1 MESLWDEKRAA
12 EIAAQS
18 GDLGLRVYSSQLL
31 GANPDLVLHGGGN
44 TSFKGHSDSLLEGK
58 VETLFVKG
66 SGWDLKTIE
75 AAGFSP
81 VRLKH
86 MLKLAELDS
95 LSDTEMMRQLRL
107 ALLDPKA
114 PTPSVEAILHALIPH
129 RFVDHTHTDAVVT
142 LSNSEGGPQRLAE
155 LFGDE
160 VLILPYV
167 MPGFVLAKQVAEA
180 SSGAD
185 WRKLKGIVL
194 LHHGLFTFADD
205 ARSSYEAMIELVTKA
220 EGAITRFA
228 QSSDQEPAKTAAR
241 EGIDHGTPARVAIAK
256 LRKRASHTLGA
267 PALLRL
273 ALDSRARTFAQR
285 EDAAQ
290 LIVSGPLTPDH
301 TIHTKPFGAV
311 FADDDASG
319 LDEFVECYQEYFA
332 ANAGEE
338 HTRLDCMPRFGVW
351 LERGVIT
358 LAPSVTK
365 LAIVEDIVSH
375 TLDAMQ
381 VGEQLGGWRALPRA
395 ELFDVE
401 YWELEQA
408 KLNAAPASSDPKREL
423 EGKIAL
429 VTGAGSG
436 IGLATCHRLASAGA
450 AVAALDIDA
459 KALEQFAGHSSIFAL
474 RCDITDAAQCEA
486 ALDACVQR
494 FGGLDILVS
503 NAGLF
508 PTSQTLE
515 QLEDAQWNASLELN
529 LTAPMRLLR
538 ACAPLLEQGYD
549 PAVVLVA
556 SKNVPAPGP
565 GAAAYSAAKAGLTQ
579 LGRVAALEL
588 GGKGIRVNT
597 LHPDAVYDT
606 ALWSEDT
613 LAQRAAAYGLSVQA
627 YKTKNLLAT
636 EVSSTDVAEAVFL
649 FAGTRLAKSTGVQ
662 LPVDGGNER
671 VV

>member
-12 EIAAQS
+12 EIAAHS

-44 TSFKGHSDSLLEGK
+44 TSYKAHSDTLLEGS

-75 AAGFSP
+75 AAGFPP
-81 VRLKH
+81 VRQQH
-86 MLKLAELDS
+86 MLQLAELES
-95 LSDTEMMRQLRL
+95 LSDTEMMSQLRL

-114 PTPSVEAILHALIPH
+114 PTPSVEAILHALIPY
-129 RFVDHTHTDAVVT
+129 RFVDHTHTDALVT
-142 LSNSEGGPQRLAE
+142 LSNSEGGPERLAK

-160 VLILPYV
+160 ILILPYV

-180 SSGAD
+180 GRAAD
-185 WRKLKGIVL
+185 WSRLKGIVL

-205 ARSSYEAMIELVTKA
+205 ARSSYEAMIELVTQAEQAIAQFAAGNDRDTWESEVSKA
-220 EGAITRFA
+220 EGLRP
-228 QSSDQEPAKTAAR
+228 DR
-241 EGIDHGTPARVAIAK
+241 LAIAG
-256 LRKRASHTLGA
+256 LRQKASETLGA

-273 ALDSRARTFAQR
+273 RLDERAQAFAQR
-285 EDAAQ
+285 RDAAQ

-311 FADDDASG
+311 FAGVNAEGLEDFVAS
-319 LDEFVECYQEYFA
+319 YQDYFA
-332 ANAGEE
+332 THARSE
-338 HTRLDCMPRFGVW
+338 HARLDCMPRFGVW
-351 LERGVIT
+351 LERGVVT
-358 LAPSVTK
+358 LAPSVKK
-365 LAIVEDIVSH
+365 LGVVDDIVSH
-375 TLDAMQ
+375 TLDAM
-381 VGEQLGGWRALPRA
+381 VIGEQLGGWRALSRA
-395 ELFDVE
+395 ELFEVE

-408 KLNAAPASSDPKREL
+408 KLNAAPASSDPKREF

-436 IGLATCHRLASAGA
+436 IGLASCRSLINAGA
-450 AVAALDIDA
+450 AVVALDNNA
-459 KALEQFAGHSSIFAL
+459 KALEQFAGDARVLAL
-474 RCDITDAAQCEA
+474 HCDITNAVQCEA
-486 ALDACVQR
+486 ALDACVQH
-494 FGGLDILVS
+494 FGGLDIFIS

-508 PTSQTLE
+508 PPSQTVTELD
-515 QLEDAQWNASLELN
+515 DAEWEASLALN

-538 ACAPLLEQGYD
+538 ACAPLLEHGCE

-579 LGRVAALEL
+579 LGRVVALEL
-588 GGKGIRVNT
+588 GAKGVRVNT
-597 LHPDAVYDT
+597 VHPDAVYDT
-606 ALWSEDT
+606 ALWSEDV
-613 LAQRAAAYGLSVQA
+613 LAQRAAAYGLSVEA
-627 YKTKNLLAT
+627 YKTKNVLAT
-636 EVSSTDVAEAVFL
+636 EVSSKDVAEAIL
-649 FAGTRLAKSTGVQ
+649 LLAGTRLSKTTGAQ

>member
-75 AAGFSP
+75 AAGFPP

-228 QSSDQEPAKTAAR
+228 QSSDQEPANTAAR

-332 ANAGEE
+332 AHAGEE

-423 EGKIAL
+423 EGKIAM

-436 IGLATCHRLASAGA
+436 IGLATCYRLASAGA
-450 AVAALDIDA
+450 AVAA
-459 KALEQFAGHSSIFAL
+459 
-474 RCDITDAAQCEA
+474 
-486 ALDACVQR
+486 
-494 FGGLDILVS
+494 LDILVS

-508 PTSQTLE
+508 PTSQKLE

>member
-1 MESLWDEKRAA
+1 MKSLWDEKRAA
-12 EIAAQS
+12 EIAAHS

-44 TSFKGHSDSLLEGK
+44 TSFKGHSDSLLEGS

-75 AAGFSP
+75 AAGFPP
-81 VRLKH
+81 VRQAH
-86 MLKLAELDS
+86 MLKLAQLDS

-107 ALLDPKA
+107 ALLDPTA
-114 PTPSVEAILHALIPH
+114 PTPSVEAILHALIPY

-142 LSNSEGGPQRLAE
+142 LSNSVGGPERLAE

-180 SSGAD
+180 SRGAD
-185 WRKLKGIVL
+185 WGRLRGVVL

-220 EGAITRFA
+220 ENAIAQFAASSEQELAKPAAGENVVCGA
-228 QSSDQEPAKTAAR
+228 
-241 EGIDHGTPARVAIAK
+241 PARLAIAK
-256 LRKRASHTLGA
+256 LRKRASQTLGA

-273 ALDSRARTFAQR
+273 SLDQHARAFAQR
-285 EDAAQ
+285 EDAAR
-290 LIVSGPLTPDH
+290 LIASGPLTPDH

-311 FADDDASG
+311 FRGEEALG
-319 LDEFVECYQEYFA
+319 LDEFENSYRDYFA
-332 ANAGEE
+332 AYAREQ

-358 LAPSVTK
+358 LAPSVKK
-365 LAIVEDIVSH
+365 LAIVDDIVAH
-375 TLDAMQ
+375 TLNAMQ
-381 VGEQLGGWRALPRA
+381 IGEQLGGWRALPRA
-395 ELFDVE
+395 ALFDVE

-408 KLNAAPASSDPKREL
+408 KLNSAPASSDPKREL

-436 IGLATCHRLASAGA
+436 IGLASCYRLAKAGA

-459 KALEQFAGHSSIFAL
+459 ESLEQFANHSNVFAL

-508 PTSQTLE
+508 PVSQPLE
-515 QLEDAQWNASLELN
+515 EMEDAQWQASLELN

-538 ACAPLLEQGYD
+538 ACAPLLEQGCD
-549 PAVVLVA
+549 PAIVIVA

-579 LGRVAALEL
+579 LGRVATLEL

-606 ALWSEDT
+606 ALWSDEV
-613 LAQRAAAYGLSVQA
+613 LAARAAAYGLSVEA
-627 YKTKNLLAT
+627 YKTKNLLAK
-636 EVSSTDVAEAVFL
+636 EVSSADVAEAVFV
-649 FAGTRLAKSTGVQ
+649 FAGTRLGSTTGSQ